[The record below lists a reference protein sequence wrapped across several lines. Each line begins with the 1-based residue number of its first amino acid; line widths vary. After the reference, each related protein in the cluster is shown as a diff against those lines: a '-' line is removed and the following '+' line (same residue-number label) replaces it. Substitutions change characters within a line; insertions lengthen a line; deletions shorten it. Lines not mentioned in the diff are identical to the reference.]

1 MRIRRPRPRPGPPR
15 VARSS
20 AAPRLAPHQVDPAI
34 DAAVDA
40 CRRHDVRK
48 LAGCVALLAA
58 GPAGPAGPPRLSA
71 SSGPEAPS
79 TDVDLAVARRLL
91 SAVGD
96 AWAAGWQPADL
107 ARVVSRE
114 RGRRHARLAAEAIVR
129 DAALY
134 PPAAVPRRWREQVDD
149 LAAAHKAGRA
159 GPEEAW
165 AVRPVGEDRAAG
177 VRLAIEVLALVH
189 GLPPVPK
196 LGAVPGGPGA
206 GEPDGEVDARMLQ
219 RVRGLLAKA
228 ESTTFPEEAEA
239 LTAKAQ
245 ELMARYAIDAAWV
258 AAERGR
264 APEVGGR
271 RVGVDDPYAGA
282 KAMLLEAI
290 ASANRCRSV
299 WSKSFGYATVFGD
312 EADLEGVE
320 LLYTSLL
327 VQAARAMLA
336 PPPGRAGGR
345 SATAAAEA
353 GRTRSFRQSFL
364 VSFAVRIGDRLAEAV
379 EAATAAAAEA
389 SSVRREALLPVLA
402 GQRAAAEAACEAAF
416 PEVRATT
423 ISARDWAGWH
433 AGKQAAEAAQLD
445 LHAPVRATRRRQLGG

>member
-1 MRIRRPRPRPGPPR
+1 
-15 VARSS
+15 
-20 AAPRLAPHQVDPAI
+20 
-34 DAAVDA
+34 
-40 CRRHDVRK
+40 
-48 LAGCVALLAA
+48 
-58 GPAGPAGPPRLSA
+58 
-71 SSGPEAPS
+71 
-79 TDVDLAVARRLL
+79 
-91 SAVGD
+91 
-96 AWAAGWQPADL
+96 
-107 ARVVSRE
+107 
-114 RGRRHARLAAEAIVR
+114 
-129 DAALY
+129 
-134 PPAAVPRRWREQVDD
+134 
-149 LAAAHKAGRA
+149 
-159 GPEEAW
+159 
-165 AVRPVGEDRAAG
+165 
-177 VRLAIEVLALVH
+177 
-189 GLPPVPK
+189 
-196 LGAVPGGPGA
+196 
-206 GEPDGEVDARMLQ
+206 
-219 RVRGLLAKA
+219 
-228 ESTTFPEEAEA
+228 
-239 LTAKAQ
+239 
-245 ELMARYAIDAAWV
+245 
-258 AAERGR
+258 
-264 APEVGGR
+264 
-271 RVGVDDPYAGA
+271 
-282 KAMLLEAI
+282 MLLQAI